1 MNIEQFLMQNE
12 ESTST
17 ELIKDVVVS
26 DRFKDTEGN
35 FIPFKIKS
43 ITRQRLTELS
53 IQSEKIGIALDYLLI
68 EESCTQPS
76 FRSIELQNQYKVK
89 DASKLIDK
97 VLLPG
102 EVIRLSK
109 EILKLNK
116 LDKSID
122 DMILEA
128 KK

>member
-89 DASKLIDK
+89 DASKLIDN

>member
-26 DRFKDTEGN
+26 DRFKDAEGN

>member
-76 FRSIELQNQYKVK
+76 FRSIELQNQYKLK